1 MGWQIGETEARS
13 RQFMLHPDAEPAELL
28 PKCKRSGGE
37 PDRDKNDRATGVI
50 EPGSPNDPCRE
61 LHLAYARTIEAAQ
74 RFPDAYAAILQA
86 LDELRG
92 VRT

>member
-13 RQFMLHPDAEPAELL
+13 RQFELHPGAEPVELL
-28 PKCKRSGGE
+28 PKRKRSDGDADGE
-37 PDRDKNDRATGVI
+37 MDSRGTGVI
-50 EPGSPNDPCRE
+50 PPGSPNDPCRE
-61 LHLAYARTIEAAQ
+61 IHLAYARTLEAAQ

-92 VRT
+92 VHT